1 MSTNELDLKDNIIK
15 VQNEE
20 SENLINNKNQIKRIK
35 GCNLIAR
42 KENQNE
48 EHSN

>member
-20 SENLINNKNQIKRIK
+20 SENLINYKNQIKTIK
-35 GCNLIAR
+35 GCDLIAR
-42 KENQNE
+42 KE
-48 EHSN
+48 